1 MENTMKR
8 FVLMIATLL
17 TGALLAVAA
26 PADGTWANTNSGQ
39 GAPVTLTL
47 QVVGNSLLGTS
58 DGIGIS
64 SGKVEGQS
72 VWFSA
77 VRGGVVYKYKGT
89 INGNVLTLSETR
101 TDGTGLRNLQ
111 FVHQ

>member
-1 MENTMKR
+1 MKR

-26 PADGTWANTNSGQ
+26 PADGTWTNSGQ

-47 QVVGNSLLGTS
+47 QVVGNSLSGTS

-64 SGKVEGQS
+64 SGKAEGQS

-77 VRGGVVYKYKGT
+77 VRGGVVYNYKGT
-89 INGNVLTLSETR
+89 ISGNVLKLSETR

-111 FVHQ
+111 FVHQQ